1 MPSNLPALILLA
13 GMSLCSE
20 TLAQQEPTQQEH
32 VSLRFGREAMAK
44 QDYAGAY
51 GHFLYGL
58 ARVAEPFPVVA
69 MLLQNAAAAEDGD
82 AQALWAHDLYAY
94 GADERG
100 RLNLG
105 LDLKAALP
113 VDDPWPA
120 VLSTARSQA
129 VLELEKFRGRQ
140 AKGRGAGDPYL
151 AEWAED
157 LARSLAL
164 ESPALQEKFAAD
176 FTPAIEVD
184 SALQKDVLKALMK
197 AVRKG
202 FAESDPDLTVRAA
215 RCLRGLGAQSR
226 FKDQYGPPSLD
237 MEREISSAEASLARA
252 REILAQRA
260 EVLTVE
266 DLEDFDEDQQRAF
279 TLDHASFATPGVAIS
294 PTGKYRV
301 ETSCGY
307 WTLLG
312 TASTV
317 EEHHER
323 LAAWYGTD
331 PFKDRPGLMRIVPES
346 HGLEMEGAGY
356 WWVGGFQGG
365 DVTTLA
371 FTLSTIPALGRGITH
386 ELTHRFDGAL
396 YGGLPGWLGEGR
408 AVWTGGAYGSMYERT
423 FVEDYLNF
431 GTMSQVLGM
440 GYGNLDKLTTLLDGE
455 NEEYRDNYSVGY
467 ALFSYLRSWTGF
479 EEGGSPIFRAQLEK
493 YQKDRNRS
501 RGGGAAGFAAYFADG
516 KDGRPEDL
524 ETFAEDFER
533 FLRGFYWKDMQPWT
547 ERYDPRAPA
556 GDGGSRVMDEPTA
569 TWLRRRAEP
578 WFGQDQA
585 RMGAEALV
593 ASGDDRGALKAY
605 LWALSV
611 DEPSDA
617 VLEEI
622 AAALDRVEEEDAAW
636 VLRHWHRFD
645 APRRDYLAA
654 LALEQAPFLDKLPKT
669 VELVQQREAA
679 AAFYREQGL
688 PVAAAAMASDAARLA
703 RALGMPQLDI
713 VLPAAVEDAEA
724 EEGGS
729 DPDADSATGDS
740 LHPAKPAV
748 LHPFH
753 RPAHQLGLAGWTED
767 DLTGHET
774 RRVEGLWYIDHQ
786 GDVHVGRNEPRGG
799 TDTMDRNAHYRD
811 AFVLSKEWQDPGRY
825 RLRTKIEQ
833 TTSFFHGGVTIGWTR
848 RDRNLRFDFLGGDAR
863 YAAGES
869 DSRDA
874 ANGFQWSLDGLYAR
888 KPALRGGV
896 GFDSEQTTWDLEI
909 LVDGPTIEVFVNKL
923 LVARM
928 TTLDARPIQGY
939 IGFYTSTGAMRVVAP
954 EITRLDRPAS
964 LKNAQALG
972 RGLHPRREGVDGLR
986 DLLDRPV
993 SGLPLSGAGTAIVW
1007 FPEESDKH
1015 QAELEEGEWMA
1026 SIQDT
1031 LDAFLEQW
1039 QVEAP
1044 SQGVTIVLPEVL
1056 PEAQRT
1062 ALRQRYELG
1071 EVEDLGLPK
1080 GGLYWTTHPARPD
1093 LMESG
1098 MTVGGWK
1105 RPIVLFADPAGILR
1119 FARRISRT
1127 RSILHRDLLR
1137 QLLEYQDHQRSG
1149 QAGASD

>member
-1 MPSNLPALILLA
+1 VTLQPSHLYAIALLA
-13 GMSLCSE
+13 GMSLCSDA
-20 TLAQQEPTQQEH
+20 LAQQQPEEQEH

-44 QDYAGAY
+44 QNFPGAY
-51 GHFLYGL
+51 EHFLYGL
-58 ARVAEPFPVVA
+58 ARVTDPFPVVA
-69 MLLQNAAAAEDGD
+69 LLLQNAAAAGDGD

-105 LDLKAALP
+105 LELKATLP
-113 VDDPWPA
+113 EDDPWPSA
-120 VLSTARSQA
+120 LSSARSQA
-129 VLELEKFRGRQ
+129 VKELEKFRGRQ

-176 FTPAIEVD
+176 LTPAVEVT
-184 SALQKDVLKALMK
+184 SALQRDVLKALMK

-202 FAESDPDLTVRAA
+202 FAESNPDLTVRAA
-215 RCLRGLGAQSR
+215 RSLRGLGAQSR

-237 MEREISSAEASLARA
+237 MEREISSANASLARA
-252 REILAQRA
+252 REILKQRSA
-260 EVLTVE
+260 VLTVE
-266 DLEDFDEDQQRAF
+266 DLEEFDEDQQRAF
-279 TLDHASFATPGVAIS
+279 TLDHASFAAPGVAVS

-317 EEHHER
+317 EDHHER
-323 LAAWYGTD
+323 LAAWYGED
-331 PFKDRPGLMRIVPES
+331 PFEGRPGTMRIVPES

-365 DVTTLA
+365 DTTTLA

-408 AVWTGGAYGSMYERT
+408 AVWTGAHYGSMYERT
-423 FVEDYLNF
+423 FIDDYLNF

-440 GYGNLDKLTTLLDGE
+440 GYGGLEKLTILLDGE
-455 NEEYRDNYSVGY
+455 NEEYRDNYSAGY
-467 ALFSYLRSWTGF
+467 ALFAYLRSWTGF
-479 EEGGSPIFRAQLEK
+479 EEGGSPLFRAQLEK
-493 YQKDRNRS
+493 YQEDRNRS

-516 KDGRPEDL
+516 KNGRPEDM
-524 ETFAEDFER
+524 ETFAADFER

-547 ERYDPRAPA
+547 GRYDPRAPS
-556 GDGGSRVMDEPTA
+556 GDESSRVMDEPTA

-593 ASGDDRGALKAY
+593 DAGDDRGALKAY

-622 AAALDRVEEEDAAW
+622 AAALDRTEQKDAAW

-645 APRRDYLAA
+645 APRRDYLASVA
-654 LALEQAPFLDKLPKT
+654 EEEAPFLDKLPQT

-679 AAFYREQGL
+679 AEFYREKGL
-688 PVAAAAMASDAARLA
+688 LTAAAAMSADAARLA
-703 RALGMPQLDI
+703 RALGLPQSEI
-713 VLPAAVEDAEA
+713 ALPEKVEQVG
-724 EEGGS
+724 EG
-729 DPDADSATGDS
+729 DTADDS
-740 LHPAKPAV
+740 SPPPPPPSV

-848 RDRNLRFDFLGGDAR
+848 RDRNLRFDFLGGDSR

-874 ANGFQWSLDGLYAR
+874 ANGFQWSIDGLYSR
-888 KPALRGGV
+888 KPAVRGGV
-896 GFDSEQTTWDLEI
+896 GFDSEKTTWDLEL
-909 LVDGPTIEVFVNKL
+909 LVDGPTLEVFVDGKL
-923 LVARM
+923 VGRM

-939 IGFYTSTGAMRVVAP
+939 FGFYTSTGAMRVVAP
-954 EITRLDRPAS
+954 EITRLDRPAA
-964 LKNAQALG
+964 LKGAQALG
-972 RGLHPRREGVDGLR
+972 RGLHPEREGVNGLR

-1007 FPEESDKH
+1007 FPEESAKH
-1015 QAELEEGEWMA
+1015 QAELEDGEWA
-1026 SIQDT
+1026 TSIQET
-1031 LDAFLEQW
+1031 LDAFLEHW
-1039 QVEAP
+1039 QIEAP
-1044 SQGVTIVLPEVL
+1044 SQGVTIVLPEAL
-1056 PEAQRT
+1056 AAEQRM
-1062 ALRQRYELG
+1062 ALRQRYEQG
-1071 EVEDLGLPK
+1071 GVEDLGLPR
-1080 GGLYWTTHPARPD
+1080 GGLYWATHPERSD